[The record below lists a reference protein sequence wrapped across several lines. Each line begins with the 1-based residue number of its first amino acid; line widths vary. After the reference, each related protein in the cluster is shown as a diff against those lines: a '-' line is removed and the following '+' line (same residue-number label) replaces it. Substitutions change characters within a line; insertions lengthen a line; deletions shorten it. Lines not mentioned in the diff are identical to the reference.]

1 MLTAAGALMQGLCRF
16 VYRAS
21 HSRPLLHGVLRV
33 QVLTEAYRRGAVQKQ
48 RTEAMALKAR
58 MEMAKIAR
66 MRAAKRKMDAEAST
80 FDRCVG
86 CGMCARSSSPLPFV
100 VVCAVVHD
108 GGAAELCVSMHGGL
122 SAVYGGVDGGR
133 GGAWD

>member
-1 MLTAAGALMQGLCRF
+1 MHHTQG
-16 VYRAS
+16 
-21 HSRPLLHGVLRV
+21 HSLRGVLRV

-80 FDRCVG
+80 FDRCVA
-86 CGMCARSSSPLPFV
+86 CGPSLLFAPLCMTV
-100 VVCAVVHD
+100 GQRGSVCRCMEVCL
-108 GGAAELCVSMHGGL
+108 LCMGEWTWGEEGHEGEVG
-122 SAVYGGVDGGR
+122 
-133 GGAWD
+133 